1 MQQLR
6 RRLRAQ
12 GGATGLV
19 TRLAG
24 LQKKEETIQKVRGR
38 GRGRVSVS
46 VCVRGRFRVR
56 VRVSVSVSVR
66 VS

>member
-1 MQQLR
+1 MHGSLQQLR

-24 LQKKEETIQKVRGR
+24 LQKKEETIQKVGL
-38 GRGRVSVS
+38 GLGF
-46 VCVRGRFRVR
+46 GLGLG
-56 VRVSVSVSVR
+56 
-66 VS
+66 